1 MLFIISAHY
10 FSGFSAI
17 VALSKTHRKDLNIQ
31 KGKVL
36 QINWSRNIIFEIDI
50 ISIIV
55 IARIH
60 VCIKVLLDLKSGLQ
74 KPDRVCNT
82 FFNETQ

>member
-1 MLFIISAHY
+1 MLFIILAHY

-17 VALSKTHRKDLNIQ
+17 VALSKTHLKGLNIQ
-31 KGKVL
+31 KRKGTTNASIGAV
-36 QINWSRNIIFEIDI
+36 QIDI
-50 ISIIV
+50 ISIII

-60 VCIKVLLDLKSGLQ
+60 VCTKVLLDLKSGLQ

>member
-1 MLFIISAHY
+1 MHQLEPNY
-10 FSGFSAI
+10 
-17 VALSKTHRKDLNIQ
+17 
-31 KGKVL
+31 
-36 QINWSRNIIFEIDI
+36 IIFEINI
-50 ISIIV
+50 ISIII